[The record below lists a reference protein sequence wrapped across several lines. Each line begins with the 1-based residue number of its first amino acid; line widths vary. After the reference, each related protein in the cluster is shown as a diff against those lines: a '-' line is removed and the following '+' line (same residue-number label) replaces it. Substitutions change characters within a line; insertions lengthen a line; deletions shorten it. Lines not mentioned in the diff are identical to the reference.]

1 MRPFYQPQT
10 AMAWDEINRKI
21 QERKIQEKDT
31 RLDIAMIQKI
41 GRKRNIRY
49 DKKSK
54 KESKNINN

>member
-21 QERKIQEKDT
+21 REKD
-31 RLDIAMIQKI
+31 RLDIAIIQKF
-41 GRKRNIRY
+41 GRKRNIRD
-49 DKKSK
+49 DKKGK